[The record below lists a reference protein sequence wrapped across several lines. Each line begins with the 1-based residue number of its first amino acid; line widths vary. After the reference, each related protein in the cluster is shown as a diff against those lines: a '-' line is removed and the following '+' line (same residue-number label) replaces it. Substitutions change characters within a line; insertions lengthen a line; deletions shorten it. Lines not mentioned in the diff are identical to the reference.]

1 MRRVPRWHWGMWVM
15 GASMAVALLAV
26 AVRADDD
33 ESERQIRRGFQLAE
47 QIGLTLNLT
56 GKNRA
61 LVGLGSYIV
70 NAHGGCN
77 DCHTWPSYVEGGD
90 PFQGQPE
97 QINAARY
104 LAGGRVFIS
113 PAPYPLGLNGCVVS
127 ANITPFEDGKPAGLT
142 FEQFQHLL
150 LTGEDHDDTAHNPP
164 RLLQVMPW
172 PVFANMTI
180 RDMRAVY
187 EFLSA
192 IPAIAGEAECP

>member
-1 MRRVPRWHWGMWVM
+1 MAACM
-15 GASMAVALLAV
+15 GVALLAA

-33 ESERQIRRGFQLAE
+33 GSERQIRRGFQLAA
-47 QIGLTLNLT
+47 QIGLTLNLE

-77 DCHTWPSYVEGGD
+77 DCHTQPSYAEGGD

-104 LAGGRVFIS
+104 LAGGRVFIPS
-113 PAPYPLGLNGCVVS
+113 ADYPLGLNGCVVS
-127 ANITPFEDGKPAGLT
+127 RNLTPFEDGKPAGLT
-142 FEQFQHLL
+142 FEQFRHVLR
-150 LTGEDHDDTAHNPP
+150 TGEDPDDTTRTPP

-172 PVFANMTI
+172 PVYGKMTT

-192 IPAIAGEAECP
+192 IPAIEGEAQCPAQ

>member
-1 MRRVPRWHWGMWVM
+1 MV
-15 GASMAVALLAV
+15 VALLAA

-33 ESERQIRRGFQLAE
+33 GSERQSRRGFQLAE

-56 GKNRA
+56 GKNRE

-77 DCHTWPSYVEGGD
+77 DCHTWPSYAEGGD
-90 PFQGQPE
+90 PFQGQQE
-97 QINAARY
+97 KINGARY
-104 LAGGRVFIS
+104 LAGGRVFIPS
-113 PAPYPLGLNGCVVS
+113 SAPYPLALNGCVIS
-127 ANITPFEDGKPAGLT
+127 RNLTPFEDGRPAGLT
-142 FEQFQHLL
+142 FEQFRHVLR
-150 LTGEDHDDTAHNPP
+150 TGEDPDDTTHHPP

-172 PVFANMTI
+172 PVYGKMTT

-192 IPAIAGEAECP
+192 IPAIDGEVECP

>member
-1 MRRVPRWHWGMWVM
+1 
-15 GASMAVALLAV
+15 MAVVLLAA

-33 ESERQIRRGFQLAE
+33 GSERQIRRGFQLAE
-47 QIGLTLNLT
+47 QIGLTLNLE
-56 GKNRA
+56 GRNRE

-77 DCHTWPSYVEGGD
+77 DCHTQPSYTEEGN
-90 PFQGQPE
+90 PFQGKSE
-97 QINAARY
+97 QINAASY

-113 PAPYPLGLNGCVVS
+113 PASYPLGLNGCVVS
-127 ANITPFEDGKPAGLT
+127 RNLTPFEDGKPAGLT
-142 FEQFQHLL
+142 CEQFRHVLR
-150 LTGEDHDDTAHNPP
+150 TGEDPDDTTHTPP

-172 PVFANMTI
+172 PVYGKMTI

-192 IPAIAGEAECP
+192 IPAIEGEATCP